1 MMDTG
6 RLLSLHHP
14 RDAEVAEIGGD
25 WYVFADNAILR
36 SMEAIHDTNPPFVGF
51 EAMLLLTC
59 KLARM
64 ASTAPFV
71 IDIKSIFHQRLSFL

>member
-6 RLLSLHHP
+6 RLLSFHHP

-36 SMEAIHDTNPPFVGF
+36 SMEALHDANSPFVSL
-51 EAMLLLTC
+51 EAMLLFAGN
-59 KLARM
+59 LARM
-64 ASTAPFV
+64 AATAPFV
-71 IDIKSIFHQRLSFL
+71 IDIESIFHQGLSFL

>member
-6 RLLSLHHP
+6 GLLSLHHP
-14 RDAEVAEIGGD
+14 GHAKVAEIGRD
-25 WYVFADNAILR
+25 WYIFADDAILR
-36 SMEAIHDTNPPFVGF
+36 TVEAFHHTNPPFVGF
-51 EAMLLLTC
+51 EAMLLFTG

-71 IDIKSIFHQRLSFL
+71 IDIKSIFHQRVSFL

>member
-6 RLLSLHHP
+6 GLVSLHHTSHT
-14 RDAEVAEIGGD
+14 EVAEIGGD

-36 SMEAIHDTNPPFVGF
+36 SMEALHDANPPFVSLEVMF
-51 EAMLLLTC
+51 LLTG
-59 KLARM
+59 KLASM

-71 IDIKSIFHQRLSFL
+71 IDIESVFHQRLSF

>member
-36 SMEAIHDTNPPFVGF
+36 SMEAIHDANPPFVSL
-51 EAMLLLTC
+51 EVTLLFTG
-59 KLARM
+59 KLASM
-64 ASTAPFV
+64 ATTTPFV